1 MEHQQLEKSS
11 NKSPQ
16 VKSVAARAQ
25 LSNYGRQST
34 VN

>member
-1 MEHQQLEKSS
+1 MDHQQLEKSS

-16 VKSVAARAQ
+16 VKRVTTEAR
-25 LSNYGRQST
+25 LSNYGRQSP

>member
-1 MEHQQLEKSS
+1 MDHQQLEKSS

-16 VKSVAARAQ
+16 VKRLTTEA
-25 LSNYGRQST
+25 LLGNCGRQST